1 MNDYNDLIPALL
13 NPQCPLKFM
22 LDNLVTVHGY
32 AFVKVV
38 HPSKNLYRIL
48 EHLFKY
54 LFYLHHIPIVMD
66 TKYTTQLKI
75 SPTGQ

>member
-32 AFVKVV
+32 AFVKEV
-38 HPSKNLYRIL
+38 HPSKNFIL
-48 EHLFKY
+48 GAFGCSLGEALIF
-54 LFYLHHIPIVMD
+54 FYIE
-66 TKYTTQLKI
+66 
-75 SPTGQ
+75 S